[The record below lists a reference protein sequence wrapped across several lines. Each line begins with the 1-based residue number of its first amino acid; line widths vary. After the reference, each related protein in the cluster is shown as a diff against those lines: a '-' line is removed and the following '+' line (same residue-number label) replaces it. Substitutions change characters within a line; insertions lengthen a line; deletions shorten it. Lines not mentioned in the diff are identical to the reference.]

1 MKNVVHVIMSGKLEC
16 SHQSMLEQKKKNSQS
31 GELRKSFATII
42 LLYSR
47 NYTNPNIMS
56 SSAGFDRHI
65 TIFSPE
71 GRLYQVEYAFKA
83 INSANITSLG
93 ITGEDSAVIISQK
106 KIPDKLLDPKTVSYI
121 FKITPSIGMV
131 ATGSIADARAQAMRA
146 RSEASEFRYKYG
158 YEMPVES
165 LSRRMANLSQLYTQR
180 AYMRPL
186 GVALTF
192 IQVDFEDEGRG
203 PQVFKCDPA
212 GYFTGVKAVATG
224 PKQQEATT
232 YLEKKFKKID
242 AVKGDWKA
250 TVEFAIIALS
260 SVVGTEFR
268 KNDIEIGVATEGEFR
283 ILSPEEIDERLISIA
298 EQD

>member
-1 MKNVVHVIMSGKLEC
+1 
-16 SHQSMLEQKKKNSQS
+16 
-31 GELRKSFATII
+31 
-42 LLYSR
+42 
-47 NYTNPNIMS
+47 MS

-83 INSANITSLG
+83 INAPAITSIG
-93 ITGEDSAVIISQK
+93 VTGEDSAVLISQK
-106 KIPDKLLDPKTVSYI
+106 KIPDKLLDTKTISYI

-131 ATGSIADARAQAMRA
+131 ATGSISDARAQALRA
-146 RSEASEFRYKYG
+146 RAEAAEFRYKYG

-165 LSRRMANLSQLYTQR
+165 LAKRIANLSQLYTQR

-192 IQVDFEDEGRG
+192 CQVDIEDENRG
-203 PQVFKCDPA
+203 PQIFKCDPA
-212 GYFTGVKAVATG
+212 GYFTGYKAVATG

-242 AVKGDWKA
+242 HVKGDWKA
-250 TVEFAIIALS
+250 TVEFAITALGT
-260 SVVGTEFR
+260 VLGTEFR
-268 KNDIEIGVATEGEFR
+268 KNDIEIGVATEEGFR
-283 ILSPEEIDERLISIA
+283 ILTPDEIDERLVTIA

>member
-1 MKNVVHVIMSGKLEC
+1 
-16 SHQSMLEQKKKNSQS
+16 
-31 GELRKSFATII
+31 
-42 LLYSR
+42 
-47 NYTNPNIMS
+47 MS

-268 KNDIEIGVATEGEFR
+268 KNDIEVGVATEGEFR

>member
-1 MKNVVHVIMSGKLEC
+1 MRMFTPKHVGR
-16 SHQSMLEQKKKNSQS
+16 KKKNSQS

>member
-1 MKNVVHVIMSGKLEC
+1 MSG
-16 SHQSMLEQKKKNSQS
+16 
-31 GELRKSFATII
+31 
-42 LLYSR
+42 
-47 NYTNPNIMS
+47 
-56 SSAGFDRHI
+56 SAGFDRHI

-83 INSANITSLG
+83 INSSNITSIG
-93 ITGEDSAVIISQK
+93 VTGQDSAVIISQK
-106 KIPDKLLDPKTVSYI
+106 KIPDKLLDASTISYI

-131 ATGSIADARAQAMRA
+131 ATGSIADARAQALRA
-146 RSEASEFRYKYG
+146 RSEATEFRYKYG

-165 LSRRMANLSQLYTQR
+165 LSKRMANLSQLYTQR

-192 IQVDFEDEGRG
+192 VQVDFEDEGKG

-212 GYFTGVKAVATG
+212 GYYTSVKAVATG

-232 YLEKKFKKID
+232 YLEKKFKKSD
-242 AVKGDWKA
+242 VVKGDWKE
-250 TVEFAIIALS
+250 TVDFAITALS
-260 SVVGTEFR
+260 SVLGTDFR

-283 ILSPEEIDERLISIA
+283 ILTPDEIDERLVAIA